1 MLNGLVMDSSPL
13 VKLIVPVTEKL
24 IVSPGAALAMAA
36 RKDRG
41 PLSAVV
47 VTLAL
52 SPGRGISVAAN
63 HRTKRAVCFMG
74 YSEESVWRIVAT
86 ESNLPICIPVEC
98 ASVTSRP
105 VWNQAA

>member
-1 MLNGLVMDSSPL
+1 MVNGLVMESSPL

-36 RKDRG
+36 RKDPG

-63 HRTKRAVCFMG
+63 HRTKKAVCFMG
-74 YSEESVWRIVAT
+74 YSDESV
-86 ESNLPICIPVEC
+86 
-98 ASVTSRP
+98 
-105 VWNQAA
+105 